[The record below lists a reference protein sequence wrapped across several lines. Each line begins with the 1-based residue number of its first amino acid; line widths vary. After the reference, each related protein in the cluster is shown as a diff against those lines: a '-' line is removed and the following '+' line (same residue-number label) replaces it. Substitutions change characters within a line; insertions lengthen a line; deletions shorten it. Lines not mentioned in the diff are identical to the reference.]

1 MSAAI
6 IIPARFGS
14 TRFPGKPLTRLS
26 LKDGSSKSL
35 IELSWEAASK
45 VKEVDRVYIAT
56 DHLDIKNAAEKFGA
70 QVIMTSVDCE
80 NGTSRCAEAVKLAGI
95 QEDLIV
101 NFQGDA
107 PLTPHHFVSSLVN
120 EMKANNAI
128 KVATPILQCSHE
140 HYQQLL
146 NDRQNNRVGATTVV
160 FDKNSDALYFSKEV
174 LPFVKKEDIKHL
186 KALPVY
192 HHVGVYVYRSDILS
206 QYKNWKET
214 TLEKMEGLEQLRFLR
229 NNVKIRCKLM
239 KSKKSNFWE
248 LNNPSDK
255 KLIEEILRS

>member
-1 MSAAI
+1 
-6 IIPARFGS
+6 
-14 TRFPGKPLTRLS
+14 
-26 LKDGSSKSL
+26 
-35 IELSWEAASK
+35 
-45 VKEVDRVYIAT
+45 
-56 DHLDIKNAAEKFGA
+56 
-70 QVIMTSVDCE
+70 
-80 NGTSRCAEAVKLAGI
+80 
-95 QEDLIV
+95 
-101 NFQGDA
+101 
-107 PLTPHHFVSSLVN
+107 
-120 EMKANNAI
+120 MKANNAI
-128 KVATPILQCSHE
+128 KVATPILQCSHQ

-174 LPFVKKEDIKHL
+174 LPFVKEEDIKHL

-239 KSKKSNFWE
+239 KLS
-248 LNNPSDK
+248 
-255 KLIEEILRS
+255 LIHI

>member
-120 EMKANNAI
+120 EMKADNAI

-174 LPFVKKEDIKHL
+174 FDGTYPGYGSSYPDLQGGLGLLFEQASSRGLKQKTAYGEITFPFTSAIEIIVLL
-186 KALPVY
+186 KV
-192 HHVGVYVYRSDILS
+192 DC
-206 QYKNWKET
+206 T
-214 TLEKMEGLEQLRFLR
+214 
-229 NNVKIRCKLM
+229 
-239 KSKKSNFWE
+239 
-248 LNNPSDK
+248 
-255 KLIEEILRS
+255 